1 MGDAVWDQR
10 AVTFFLLVEDLKEAS
25 GLKGVV
31 KKKKKKRAQLLEWYK

>member
-1 MGDAVWDQR
+1 MWDQR

-31 KKKKKKRAQLLEWYK
+31 KKKKKKEGSVIRMV